1 VQSTVKPLADLRAHW
16 KAIGCPPISPIAK
29 KANIPSATA
38 NRYLSGTTKGGT
50 AETIRALAIAMDR
63 PDIAA
68 SIPYTSIGDVEHA
81 EDYIVELLKQW
92 DEASQQ
98 RLNEQENRH
107 KQELELIAKD
117 HRAEREDWHK
127 QRDAYC
133 REIERISTSFDN
145 LTKIQHREK
154 WISFAVFL
162 AAVAALIFK

>member
-1 VQSTVKPLADLRAHW
+1 MQNTVKPLSELRSHW
-16 KAIGCPPISPIAK
+16 KSVGCPSVPQIAK
-29 KANIPSATA
+29 KANVPIATA
-38 NRYLSGTTKGGT
+38 YRYITGATKSGT
-50 AETIRALAIAMDR
+50 AETVRALAIAMDR

-68 SIPYTSIGDVEHA
+68 AIPYTSIGEVEHA

-98 RLNEQENRH
+98 RFNEQENRH
-107 KQELELIAKD
+107 KQELDLIAKD

-133 REIERISTSFDN
+133 KEIERLSTSFDN

-154 WISFAVFL
+154 WASFAIFL
-162 AAVAALIFK
+162 VAVAALILK